1 MNLSPFILSLDGI
14 LILTSIWMAILASRL
29 SLGGAL
35 GKTVGLVVWGAI
47 VLGLAHATETT
58 FDLVFDMPT
67 PLNEFTHRLI
77 ILVGFVLLS
86 AGLRSLALSIR
97 SAKSKPR

>member
-1 MNLSPFILSLDGI
+1 MNLEPFILALDGI
-14 LILTSIWMAILASRL
+14 LILTSIWMAVLAGRL

-47 VLGLAHATETT
+47 VLGLAHAAETT
-58 FDLVFDMPT
+58 FDLVFGMPT
-67 PLNEFTHRLI
+67 PLNELTHRLI
-77 ILVGFVLLS
+77 ILAGFLLLS
-86 AGLRSLALSIR
+86 LGLGSLASSIR